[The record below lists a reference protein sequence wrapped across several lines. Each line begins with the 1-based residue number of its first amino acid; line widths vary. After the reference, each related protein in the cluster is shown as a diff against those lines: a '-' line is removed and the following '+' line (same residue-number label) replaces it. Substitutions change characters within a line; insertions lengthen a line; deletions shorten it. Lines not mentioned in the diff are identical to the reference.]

1 VARHA
6 ARDPGLIVSRPA
18 AATPDAA
25 VSSQPAG
32 RLAAVALLMV

>member
-18 AATPDAA
+18 AATPTLR
-25 VSSQPAG
+25 VEPA
-32 RLAAVALLMV
+32 RRPLAAVALLMV